1 MLVLETV
8 AQVFIVRCSNSS
20 NDKVFYFEADAQK
33 YICRMVDDGLYNLS
47 PTMVKSELLR
57 YIDEPDVNR

>member
-1 MLVLETV
+1 MLVLERSMP
-8 AQVFIVRCSNSS
+8 VFIVRCSDSS

-47 PTMVKSELLR
+47 STIVKSELLR